1 MTFKGLEG
9 VRGLMCLWVILSHT
23 VTMAGIHVYK
33 NTGIGKLLANG
44 GIAVD
49 VFVILSGFVIC
60 LILNKKKEAYA
71 PYLARR
77 ALRIF
82 PIYLLC
88 LFISFFISDLSI
100 MALESLDFD
109 HPKTERRLEIFDN
122 FNKAPILHTVL
133 HTFLLHGL
141 IPNSLLTDTAYTL
154 MGQAWS
160 LTLEFQFYIVAPMLF
175 YILSSS
181 KLKFVFAIALLI
193 VCEGYMR
200 SIMGHKSFFFAYSHY
215 FIVGMLSYSL
225 YATYIEDKRDHR
237 AFLLLTSTLFIFTF
251 LMFGYRN
258 GLLSVAGLLIW
269 ALVFYVEYYA
279 DRQSVIGKPI
289 VLIIRSR
296 PVIYLGKISYSM
308 YCSHM
313 IFLYLC
319 AFLFSTEGYFTQIN
333 DSSFTILMLI
343 VPFCLTL
350 LFSSISFKFI
360 EKPFISLGKRLFLE
374 KS

>member
-1 MTFKGLEG
+1 
-9 VRGLMCLWVILSHT
+9 MCLWVILSHT

-122 FNKAPILHTVL
+122 FNKAPVLHTVL

-200 SIMGHKSFFFAYSHY
+200 SVMGHKSFFFAYSHY

-360 EKPFISLGKRLFLE
+360 EKPFILLGKRLFLE

>member
-33 NTGIGKLLANG
+33 NTGIGKLVANG